1 MVRGDVNGWTT
12 AHELI
17 RDLVVSAMTRD
28 FGASAFVN
36 RVGDAVREIIYHPGM
51 ITVTY
56 DPASG
61 ELFYQVDGQRRHA
74 SEVLHVRGPFDKS
87 PLTLA
92 VKAISVA
99 NARP

>member
-1 MVRGDVNGWTT
+1 MLRGDVNGWTA

-17 RDLVVSAMTRD
+17 RDLVASALARD
-28 FGASAFVN
+28 FGAVAFVN
-36 RVGDAVREIIYHPGM
+36 RVGDEVREIIYHPGM

-61 ELFYQVDGQRRHA
+61 GPSYRIDGQRRHA

-92 VKAISVA
+92 AEAISVA
-99 NARP
+99 KARP